1 MARAFPS
8 SWTRAATLPVALLG
22 ILVLPAVAWAGKP
35 TIAILGLEV
44 VDPQGQVDTMT
55 TQVAKELTDGLRVR
69 ANIGASPYQIAAG
82 SDKELLD
89 EKLIKNCD
97 SEAVGCMSQIGK
109 DLGADYLLYGRIE
122 KKGDGYDVLL
132 NLLNVGKK
140 KAEKNKVGLR
150 ITFAERDGKQLPD
163 VAKKAYNDMTGVL
176 DAGTLV
182 VTTNVTDGTVY
193 LNDENKGTLVAGS
206 LTIDGLS
213 EGRYRLTVESNG
225 KRSAEQVITIRSGE
239 STPSQVTM
247 AGIGSVDTNHQIG
260 GTVSESHSNVWK
272 PLFWG
277 SLVVGAAGGGFAVY
291 SYTRATDYAKQVPT
305 NSPVTGS
312 GDCGMSDMRKIDEF
326 TSACKWHK
334 YELISGV
341 SAGVVGAFA
350 AFSFYMAYLR
360 SDNTEQQPVSGT
372 ALNKKRRSFTVTPV
386 VSVDG
391 GGATFQLDW

>member
-1 MARAFPS
+1 M
-8 SWTRAATLPVALLG
+8 
-22 ILVLPAVAWAGKP
+22 PAVAWAGKP

-44 VDPQGQVDTMT
+44 VDPQGQVDATT
-55 TQVAKELTDGLRVR
+55 TQVAKELTDGLRGR
-69 ANIGASPYQIAAG
+69 ASFGSSPYQIAAG

-97 SEAVGCMSQIGK
+97 SEAVTCMSQIGK

-140 KAEKNKVGLR
+140 KQEKNKVGLR
-150 ITFAERDGKQLPD
+150 VTFAQRDAKQLQD
-163 VAKKAYNDMTGVL
+163 IAKKAYNDMTGVV

-213 EGRYRLTVESNG
+213 EGRYRLVVESNG
-225 KRSAEQVITIRSGE
+225 KRSAEQVVTIRSGE
-239 STPSQVTM
+239 STPQQVSMGT
-247 AGIGSVDTNHQIG
+247 IDNNHQVG
-260 GTVSESHSNVWK
+260 GTISESHSNVWK
-272 PLFWG
+272 PIFWG
-277 SLVVGAAGGGFAVY
+277 SLAVGVAGGGFAVWSYHKANDIGGSVPGGMGVSGNGSCGTAQSKTTLNNDQY
-291 SYTRATDYAKQVPT
+291 SDFQ
-305 NSPVTGS
+305 
-312 GDCGMSDMRKIDEF
+312 
-326 TSACKWHK
+326 SACSWHK
-334 YELISGV
+334 KELISGV
-341 SAGVVGAFA
+341 GAGVVGAFA

-360 SDNTEQQPVSGT
+360 NDNTEHEPPTGT
-372 ALNKKRRSFTVTPV
+372 ALNKKRRGFTVTPV